1 MTDKILA
8 GIAALALLIVVG
20 TISYNEW
27 AQQEVSVIVSLKE
40 NEDPFVAIRQIMP
53 VDSKITDIREL
64 DRSENKYFLTVK
76 TKRAKSNLLEWFM
89 KSSKVENAE
98 VSDDSQE

>member
-8 GIAALALLIVVG
+8 GIAALVLLVVVG
-20 TISYNEW
+20 TIGYNEFY
-27 AQQEVSVIVSLKE
+27 QQEVSVIVKLKE

-53 VDSKITDIREL
+53 VDSKITDIRQI
-64 DRSENKYFLTVK
+64 DRNENEYYLKIK
-76 TKRAKSNLLEWFM
+76 TKRAKLNLLEWFM

-98 VSDDSQE
+98 IPNEEK

>member
-20 TISYNEW
+20 TIGYNEW
-27 AQQEVSVIVSLKE
+27 AQQEISVIVNLKE

-64 DRSENKYFLTVK
+64 SRDENKYFLTIK
-76 TKRAKSNLLEWFM
+76 TKRAKVNLLEWFM

-98 VSDDSQE
+98 ITDDCK